1 MITSITPKAQSALKS
16 NIGQYHVIKKELELW
31 INSGS
36 LILGEEYI
44 VIPDFDIPK
53 DVEKL
58 YIIDTNVNNLRLRI
72 SLEEFKGL
80 HVDNV
85 GYKFKYKDFVEK
97 YKRAGV
103 PNQVL

>member
-36 LILGEEYI
+36 LIFGEEYI
-44 VIPDFDIPK
+44 TIPDFNFPNDT
-53 DVEKL
+53 EKL
-58 YIIDTNVNNLRLRI
+58 YIIDTNI
-72 SLEEFKGL
+72 PDGKFKVPVEDFKKFYIKDL
-80 HVDNV
+80 
-85 GYKFKYKDFVEK
+85 GYKFKYSDFSSK
-97 YKRAGV
+97 YKRAGI